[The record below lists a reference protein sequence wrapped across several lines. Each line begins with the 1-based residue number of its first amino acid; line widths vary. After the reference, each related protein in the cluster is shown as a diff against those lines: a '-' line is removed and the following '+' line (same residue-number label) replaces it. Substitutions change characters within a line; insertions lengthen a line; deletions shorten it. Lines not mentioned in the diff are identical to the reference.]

1 MNTKKGAGEA
11 EKGAQRV
18 REPIIQINQTA
29 AKLMK
34 ENISYNEGVRQFLA
48 SKDINLATLSRQQQ
62 EEILNHQG
70 IRNNKELQTI
80 TKQLFAGVDCN
91 IQHYDY
97 EEEEELDYN
106 GEEDYMEQE
115 ESEEEEVY
123 EDLSSNEHEYP
134 FEGLTNS
141 ERIENSKTSLIELLN
156 LLNTRE
162 ITHQQSA
169 DDNQKELSNFHA

>member
-62 EEILNHQG
+62 EEILNHKG
-70 IRNNKELQTI
+70 IRNNKEL
-80 TKQLFAGVDCN
+80 
-91 IQHYDY
+91 
-97 EEEEELDYN
+97 
-106 GEEDYMEQE
+106 
-115 ESEEEEVY
+115 
-123 EDLSSNEHEYP
+123 
-134 FEGLTNS
+134 
-141 ERIENSKTSLIELLN
+141 
-156 LLNTRE
+156 
-162 ITHQQSA
+162 
-169 DDNQKELSNFHA
+169 